1 MCSSGSGQ
9 RGAHFGATLRHVRQ
23 VLACTELLPVTSAC
37 TSTAPAR
44 TPLAR
49 LAGGSHL
56 VKVACT
62 IHLPMHPRVYRSV
75 QVPEGSVSLNV
86 PCLATI
92 FTRNTLRLPANSACS
107 PWLRPVPGFSPK
119 HTDSESLAS
128 PVQSIR
134 TTGCRPRCSARAE
147 GLVRFCSP
155 PDGHRFV
162 A

>member
-1 MCSSGSGQ
+1 MYRAAARHLCLYLYNP
-9 RGAHFGATLRHVRQ
+9 RAHPFGER
-23 VLACTELLPVTSAC
+23 P
-37 TSTAPAR
+37 
-44 TPLAR
+44 
-49 LAGGSHL
+49 HL

-86 PCLATI
+86 PCLAAI

-107 PWLRPVPGFSPK
+107 PWLRPAPGFSPK

-134 TTGCRPRCSARAE
+134 TAGCRPRCSARAE

-155 PDGHRFV
+155 SRRASVRGLGCCCTAQARSTPDIARTS
-162 A
+162 